1 MWVEILCG
9 LVAYKIIQRVFFAG
23 GDDASYLAD
32 LDSSHSDLCFAVA
45 SRLEKLYASRCFVG
59 LRIPDPD
66 AGERQHIDVVL
77 VTKREVMVVAIKNF
91 SGFVEADK
99 DGNWSC
105 PTDKKR
111 KQEIFPNPVLE
122 VNRLAAN
129 LQSYLEQRGA
139 KLPDGHIYGRVV
151 LPNPDCRPSY
161 SISIQPEVM
170 LYDQWKDLKTDSK
183 SGLSAWIKGAFTGSK
198 SDMQDSVLQNLHFIL
213 SSSPMWDRL
222 ELKGDKNVLG
232 EFIEFK
238 GRHEDIQLLK
248 NLKRSKVSRFII
260 QKSTLFGGF
269 GRSRVQIS
277 YSPRDYRVE
286 GTSSSEWKEI
296 SVKQYTEIV
305 FQPLHSKKA
314 RKFKLS
320 SVVSVTLSA

>member
-1 MWVEILCG
+1 MWVEIFCG
-9 LVAYKIIQRVFFAG
+9 LVAYKLIRTVFFS
-23 GDDASYLAD
+23 DDGVDQLAD

-45 SRLEKLYASRCFVG
+45 SRLEKLYGGRCFVG

-77 VTKREVMVVAIKNF
+77 VTKREVMMVAVKNL
-91 SGFVEADK
+91 SGFVEVDK
-99 DGNWSC
+99 DGNWSSE
-105 PTDKKR
+105 KKR
-111 KQEIFPNPVLE
+111 KQEVLPNPVLE
-122 VNRLAAN
+122 VKRAATN

-139 KLPDGHIYGRVV
+139 ALPDELVNGRVL
-151 LPNPDCRPSY
+151 LPNPNCRPSY
-161 SISIQPEVM
+161 TINLQPEVIS
-170 LYDQWKDLKTDSK
+170 YDQWKDLKADTK
-183 SGLSAWIKGAFTGSK
+183 GGLSTWIKGAFHGSK
-198 SDMQDSVLQNLHFIL
+198 SDISDSLLQNLHSIL
-213 SSSPMWDRL
+213 STSPMCDRL

-248 NLKRSKVSRFII
+248 KLKRSKVSKFII

-269 GRSRVQIS
+269 GRSRVQIL
-277 YSPRDYRVE
+277 YSPRDYRAE

-296 SVKQYTEIV
+296 SVKQYTEIL
-305 FQPLHSKKA
+305 FQPLHSKKV

-320 SVVSVTLSA
+320 SVASVTLSA

>member
-9 LVAYKIIQRVFFAG
+9 LVAYKIIRRVFFA
-23 GDDASYLAD
+23 DDADASYLAD

-45 SRLEKLYASRCFVG
+45 ARLEKLYAGRCFVG

-66 AGERQHIDVVL
+66 AGARQHVDVVL
-77 VTKREVMVVAIKNF
+77 VTKREVMVVAIKNC
-91 SGFVEADK
+91 SGFVEVDK

-111 KQEIFPNPVLE
+111 KQEIIPNPVLE

-139 KLPDGHIYGRVV
+139 KLPDGHITGRVV
-151 LPNPDCRPSY
+151 LPNPNCRPSY
-161 SISIQPEVM
+161 TITLQPEVIP
-170 LYDQWKDLKTDSK
+170 YEQWKDLKADSK
-183 SGLSAWIKGAFTGSK
+183 SGLSTWIKGAFKG
-198 SDMQDSVLQNLHFIL
+198 DMQDSLLQNLHFIL
-213 SSSPMWDRL
+213 STSPMWDRL

-269 GRSRVQIS
+269 AVGH
-277 YSPRDYRVE
+277 E
-286 GTSSSEWKEI
+286 
-296 SVKQYTEIV
+296 
-305 FQPLHSKKA
+305 
-314 RKFKLS
+314 FKYCIHPVIIELREHH
-320 SVVSVTLSA
+320 LQNGKRFL

>member
-9 LVAYKIIQRVFFAG
+9 LVAYKVIRHFFFDD

-45 SRLEKLYASRCFVG
+45 ARLEKLYAGRCFVG

-111 KQEIFPNPVLE
+111 KQEIIPNPVLE

-139 KLPDGHIYGRVV
+139 KLPDGHIIGRVV
-151 LPNPDCRPSY
+151 LPNPNCRLVLFTRLCCDCFCW
-161 SISIQPEVM
+161 M
-170 LYDQWKDLKTDSK
+170 LL
-183 SGLSAWIKGAFTGSK
+183 
-198 SDMQDSVLQNLHFIL
+198 
-213 SSSPMWDRL
+213 
-222 ELKGDKNVLG
+222 
-232 EFIEFK
+232 
-238 GRHEDIQLLK
+238 
-248 NLKRSKVSRFII
+248 
-260 QKSTLFGGF
+260 
-269 GRSRVQIS
+269 
-277 YSPRDYRVE
+277 
-286 GTSSSEWKEI
+286 
-296 SVKQYTEIV
+296 
-305 FQPLHSKKA
+305 
-314 RKFKLS
+314 
-320 SVVSVTLSA
+320 